1 MKRILIVDDEPIV
14 RRFIS
19 LCLRG
24 LYITEEAE
32 DGKKALSKAVRGKYD
47 CVITDVQ
54 MPHMDGLS
62 LLEAIKR
69 RTPKTAVIVM
79 SAGGEEYSS
88 AAIQNGASSF
98 LAKPFLIDKLHSALQ
113 CV

>member
-1 MKRILIVDDEPIV
+1 MKRVLIVDDEPIV

-24 LYITEEAE
+24 RYITEEAE
-32 DGKKALSKAVRGKYD
+32 DGERALSKAVRRKYD

-54 MPHMDGLS
+54 MPRMDGIR

-69 RTPKTAVIVM
+69 RVPKTAVIVM
-79 SAGGEEYSS
+79 SGGGEQYSS
-88 AAIQNGASSF
+88 IAIRNGASSF
-98 LAKPFLIDKLHSALQ
+98 LAKPFLVDTLRSALQ